1 MTIHHPGTGTAIQIA
16 HDIREV
22 IYPTREVIYPTREVI
37 YPAREV
43 IYPAREVIYP
53 AREVIYPA
61 REGIYPTREIIYPV
75 REEIYPT
82 RATTDLEAI
91 ERLIGTSN
99 DVNNDHA
106 HHRVTI
112 DVNASRLRPLHVLT
126 TDASPFLNVL
136 GHNLSLL
143 SAQHHQSHQYL
154 SLAITRICFRKGT
167 RP

>member
-1 MTIHHPGTGTAIQIA
+1 MTDVTIRRLRTGTAIQIA
-16 HDIREV
+16 HDIWEV

-53 AREVIYPA
+53 TREVIYPA
-61 REGIYPTREIIYPV
+61 REVTYPTRV
-75 REEIYPT
+75 
-82 RATTDLEAI
+82 TTDLEAI
-91 ERLIGTSN
+91 ERLIGRSN

-126 TDASPFLNVL
+126 TDASPFLNLL
-136 GHNLSLL
+136 GHSLSLP
-143 SAQHHQSHQYL
+143 SAQRHQRHQYL
-154 SLAITRICFRKGT
+154 SLAITLICFR
-167 RP
+167 RAASP